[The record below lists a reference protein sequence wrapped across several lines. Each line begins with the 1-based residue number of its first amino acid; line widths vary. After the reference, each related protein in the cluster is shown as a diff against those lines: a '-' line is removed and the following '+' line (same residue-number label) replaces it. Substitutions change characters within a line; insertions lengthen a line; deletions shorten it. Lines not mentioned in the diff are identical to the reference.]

1 MIEEAKK
8 EHVKQK
14 LQSCTDS
21 KSIYK
26 VVNGLLNNSTRVLP
40 AHECAET
47 LSNDFAMFFQEK
59 VNQIYSGLKEEQ
71 SGIVKS
77 DVYEGSVTCRLSN
90 YDLVSE
96 EDVNKLICKTA
107 SKSCVLD
114 PLPTWLLKSNS
125 DVFVPIITKV
135 INLSLSSGIFPSN
148 LKHAILNPLIKKQ
161 SLNPNE
167 LKNYRPVANIKFMS
181 KLIEKHVVNTISA
194 HMLKYNLGEE
204 HQSAYCAARSTE
216 TALVKVK
223 DEIMNHIHNQK
234 GVFLVMLDLSAAFDT
249 VNHNILFNRLESEI
263 GLTGKA
269 LDWFKSYFTGRTTC
283 VLIND
288 NFSNSLD
295 MEYGLPQGSIVGPKS
310 FTIYTIPI
318 GRIIKQH
325 NLSYHIYADD
335 IQILTSFIPSDSSS
349 IQSSLSALELCI
361 SDISKWMTENML
373 KLNSDK
379 TEFFVAT
386 SHHFKKLMPNVHLQ
400 IGDETISPSENIRNL
415 GVIFD
420 DVMSMS
426 AHVTSLSCNLT
437 YHLRNITRIRRFM
450 DLDTC
455 NNIVRSLILSRL
467 DYGNA
472 LLLGSNVSSIS
483 RLQKFQNWAAKLIF
497 CAAKQDHATPFLKKL
512 HWLPVKERIYF
523 KILLYVYKCLNGHAP
538 DYLSCCLSPYS
549 QSRPGLCSALDT
561 TRLAQPNISSK
572 LLWSAANKA
581 FSLAAPALWN
591 QLPIAIRSSN
601 SLYTFKKALKSHL
614 YPQ

>member
-1 MIEEAKK
+1 MHHALYIEQNRVVNKMIEEAKK

-26 VVNGLLNNSTRVLP
+26 VVNGLLNNSTSVLP

-59 VNQIYSGLKEEQ
+59 VNRIYSGLKEGQ

-167 LKNYRPVANIKFMS
+167 LKKYRPVANIKFMS

-249 VNHNILFNRLESEI
+249 VNHNILF
-263 GLTGKA
+263 
-269 LDWFKSYFTGRTTC
+269 
-283 VLIND
+283 
-288 NFSNSLD
+288 
-295 MEYGLPQGSIVGPKS
+295 
-310 FTIYTIPI
+310 
-318 GRIIKQH
+318 
-325 NLSYHIYADD
+325 
-335 IQILTSFIPSDSSS
+335 
-349 IQSSLSALELCI
+349 
-361 SDISKWMTENML
+361 
-373 KLNSDK
+373 
-379 TEFFVAT
+379 
-386 SHHFKKLMPNVHLQ
+386 
-400 IGDETISPSENIRNL
+400 
-415 GVIFD
+415 
-420 DVMSMS
+420 
-426 AHVTSLSCNLT
+426 
-437 YHLRNITRIRRFM
+437 
-450 DLDTC
+450 
-455 NNIVRSLILSRL
+455 
-467 DYGNA
+467 
-472 LLLGSNVSSIS
+472 
-483 RLQKFQNWAAKLIF
+483 
-497 CAAKQDHATPFLKKL
+497 
-512 HWLPVKERIYF
+512 
-523 KILLYVYKCLNGHAP
+523 
-538 DYLSCCLSPYS
+538 
-549 QSRPGLCSALDT
+549 
-561 TRLAQPNISSK
+561 
-572 LLWSAANKA
+572 
-581 FSLAAPALWN
+581 
-591 QLPIAIRSSN
+591 
-601 SLYTFKKALKSHL
+601 
-614 YPQ
+614 